1 MADNH
6 LAESLTGG
14 LIMLKEIAE
23 QLPPSERK
31 IAVYIMENPHEAIR
45 STANELGELSAT
57 SASAVIRLCKSLGL
71 SGFQELKLRI
81 AGDIRNTSETDFT
94 DFASQE
100 TQQSIVQKITNNS
113 IRSLQ
118 ETAEIM
124 NYEALGKAVEVLQQA
139 ERIHFYGIGASGV
152 IAQDAHL
159 KFVRI
164 NPSTTSS
171 SDYHL
176 SAMMVAKTGPQDVV
190 VGISFSGE
198 TFEVGKVLE
207 LAKQKGAVTISL
219 TSYGLSP
226 ISEIAD
232 INLYVSPKQEEVFRS
247 AATSSRLAQL
257 HIIDILFMCV
267 LTADY
272 DKSIQLLDEVRLGI
286 NFVKQR
292 SKK

>member
-1 MADNH
+1 MAENH
-6 LAESLTGG
+6 LAESLSGG

-31 IAVYIMENPHEAIR
+31 IAVYILENPHEAIR

-71 SGFQELKLRI
+71 SGFQELKLRV
-81 AGDIRNTSETDFT
+81 AGDMRNTSEADFT
-94 DFASQE
+94 DFASHE
-100 TQQSIVQKITNNS
+100 SQQSIVQKITNNS

-124 NYEALGKAVEVLQQA
+124 NYEALSKAVEVLQHA
-139 ERIHFYGIGASGV
+139 GRIHFYGIGASGV

-171 SDYHL
+171 IDFHL
-176 SAMMVAKTGPQDVV
+176 SAMMVAQMGPQDVV
-190 VGISFSGE
+190 IGISFSGE
-198 TFEVGKVLE
+198 TYEVGKVLE
-207 LAKQKGAVTISL
+207 LAKHRGAVAISL

-232 INLYVSPKQEEVFRS
+232 INLYVSSKQEEVFRS

-267 LTADY
+267 LTANY
-272 DKSIQLLDEVRLGI
+272 DKSIQLLDEVRVGI
-286 NFVKQR
+286 NFVKQQ